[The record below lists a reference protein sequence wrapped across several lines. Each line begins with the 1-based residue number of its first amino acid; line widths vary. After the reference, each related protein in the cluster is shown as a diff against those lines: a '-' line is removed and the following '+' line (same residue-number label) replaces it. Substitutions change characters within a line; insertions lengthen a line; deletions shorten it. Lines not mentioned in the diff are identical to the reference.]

1 VRAPGIETS
10 ILSLSG
16 GNQQKVVLAK
26 WLLTDVRVLFL
37 DEPTRGIDVGA
48 KVEIYSIMTE
58 LARNGVAIVM
68 ISSELPELLA
78 MCDRFVVLAKGRSS
92 GNFTCEEI
100 SDSLFMKAATGMYC
114 KD

>member
-1 VRAPGIETS
+1 MTNVKI
-10 ILSLSG
+10 
-16 GNQQKVVLAK
+16 
-26 WLLTDVRVLFL
+26 LFL

-48 KVEIYSIMTE
+48 KVEIYTIMTE

-78 MCDRFVVLAKGRSS
+78 MCDRFVVLAKGKTS

-100 SDSLFMKAATGMYC
+100 SDSLFMKAATGMFI
-114 KD
+114 KE